1 MTSFCLSE
9 CVDSQQVAAMAQTF
23 ADMYARIQ
31 PLISPDLYGHH
42 VVINVMSGEHFVAA
56 TRAAA
61 FEIAKGTL
69 GSTDY
74 CWSRQI
80 GPL

>member
-1 MTSFCLSE
+1 MTSFCHSE
-9 CVDSQQVAAMAQTF
+9 CVESQQVAAMAQTF

-31 PLISPDLYGHH
+31 PLIAPDLYGQH
-42 VVINVMSGEHFVAA
+42 VVINVMSGVHFVAA
-56 TRAAA
+56 TRSEA
-61 FEIAKGTL
+61 FEIARGRLGT
-69 GSTDY
+69 TDY